1 MLDANYERGLKV
13 KKHVFVALGLA
24 TILMSGCVTQSI
36 QQGKDLSTSAI
47 AYTEAV
53 DKLLDA
59 TTDRVIDFDT
69 EELKKT
75 RRGSDLRGMITQ
87 KNLAVLDVLTEIGKF
102 RAQTK
107 LLKTYFLNLQA
118 LADSPVKDDVGG
130 AVQSLS
136 NSISKLNKALGG
148 KDGKKNLTEAQKKQI
163 GALGGLVANT
173 IHAAKIKRA
182 LARDAEVIGMYL
194 ALQEDQIEKITGIL
208 RDRFLA
214 ENDLFLNEK
223 VIAPYVDKG
232 QALGTEWANDRKQ
245 WFKTQFVSQ
254 QLATAKEAAK
264 QLRGVWADILQGKT
278 DINSLSVLI
287 SDVNE
292 FVTTVQALEAAGNT
306 N

>member
-1 MLDANYERGLKV
+1 M
-13 KKHVFVALGLA
+13 KKNVFVALGLA
-24 TILMSGCVTQSI
+24 AMLMSGCVTQSI
-36 QQGKDLSTSAI
+36 QQGKDLSISGI

-53 DKLLDA
+53 DKLLDV

-75 RRGSDLRGMITQ
+75 RRGSDLKGMISQ
-87 KNLAVLDVLTEIGKF
+87 KNQAVVDVLIEIERF
-102 RAQTK
+102 RAHTK

-118 LADSPVKDDVGG
+118 LANSQVKDDMGG
-130 AVQSLS
+130 TVQLLS
-136 NSISKLNKALGG
+136 NSISKLNNNLGG
-148 KDGKKNLTEAQKKQI
+148 KDGKENLTDDQKKQI
-163 GALGGLVANT
+163 GALGGLVAST
-173 IHAAKIKRA
+173 VHAGTIKRA
-182 LARDAEVIGMYL
+182 LARDAEVIGIYL
-194 ALQEDQIEKITGIL
+194 ALQENQLQNLAGIL

-223 VIAPYVDKG
+223 VIAPYIDKS
-232 QALGTEWANDRKQ
+232 QVLGAGWAKDRKK

-254 QLATAKEAAK
+254 RLLTAQEATK

-278 DINSLSVLI
+278 DTNSLSVLI

-292 FVTTVQALEAAGNT
+292 FVITVQALEAAGNT

>member
-1 MLDANYERGLKV
+1 MKKNMIIAFGLS
-13 KKHVFVALGLA
+13 
-24 TILMSGCVTQSI
+24 ILLISGCATPSI
-36 QQGKDLSTSAI
+36 QQGKDLSASGI

-53 DKLLDA
+53 DSLLDTA
-59 TTDRVIDFDT
+59 TDRVIDFDT
-69 EELKKT
+69 AELKRT

-87 KNLAVLDVLTEIGKF
+87 KNVAVADVLTEIGKF

-118 LADSPVKDDVGG
+118 LADSPVKDDAGG
-130 AVQSLS
+130 AVKSLS
-136 NSISKLNKALGG
+136 DSISKLNKALGG
-148 KDGKKNLTEAQKKQI
+148 KDGKEIVTEDQKTQI
-163 GALGGLVANT
+163 SALGGLVANT

-182 LARDAEVIGMYL
+182 LTRDAETIGIYL
-194 ALQEDQIEKITGIL
+194 ALQENQLENITGIL
-208 RDRFLA
+208 QDRFLA
-214 ENDLFLNEK
+214 RNDLFLNEK
-223 VIAPYVDKG
+223 VIAPYVNKNRS
-232 QALGTEWANDRKQ
+232 LGARWAKNRKQ

-254 QLATAKEAAK
+254 QLVTAKEAAK

-292 FVTTVQALEAAGNT
+292 FVATVQALEAADDT

>member
-1 MLDANYERGLKV
+1 M

-36 QQGKDLSTSAI
+36 QQGKDLSTSGI
-47 AYTEAV
+47 AYTKAV

-75 RRGSDLRGMITQ
+75 RRGSDLKGMITQ
-87 KNLAVLDVLTEIGKF
+87 KNIAVVDLLKEIGKF

-118 LADSPVKDDVGG
+118 LADSPVEDDAGG
-130 AVQSLS
+130 AVQTLS
-136 NSISKLNKALGG
+136 DSISKLNEALGG
-148 KDGKKNLTEAQKKQI
+148 EDGNENLKLTEDQKKQI
-163 GALGGLVANT
+163 GAMGGLVAST
-173 IHAAKIKRA
+173 IHAVKIKRA
-182 LARDAEVIGMYL
+182 LARDAEVIGVYL
-194 ALQEDQIEKITGIL
+194 ALQENQIGNITGIL
-208 RDRFLA
+208 QDRFRA

-223 VIAPYVDKG
+223 VIAPYVDKSRT
-232 QALGTEWANDRKQ
+232 LGADWANNRKQ
-245 WFKTQFVSQ
+245 WIKAQFISQ
-254 QLATAKEAAK
+254 QLVTAKEAAK
-264 QLRGVWADILQGKT
+264 QLRGVWADILQGRT
-278 DINSLSVLI
+278 DNNSLSVLI

-292 FVTTVQALEAAGNT
+292 FVTIVQALEATGNT

>member
-1 MLDANYERGLKV
+1 MKKNMIIAFGLSV
-13 KKHVFVALGLA
+13 LL
-24 TILMSGCVTQSI
+24 ISGCATQSI
-36 QQGKDLSTSAI
+36 QQGKDLSTSGI

-53 DKLLDA
+53 GKLLDV

-75 RRGSDLRGMITQ
+75 RRGSDLRGMITN
-87 KNLAVLDVLTEIGKF
+87 KNVAVADVLTEIGKF

-107 LLKTYFLNLQA
+107 LLKSYFLNLQA
-118 LADSPVKDDVGG
+118 LADSQVKDDAGG
-130 AVQSLS
+130 AVKSLS
-136 NSISKLNKALGG
+136 DSISKLNKALGG
-148 KDGKKNLTEAQKKQI
+148 KDGKENLTEDQKAQI

-182 LARDAEVIGMYL
+182 LTRDAEIIGAYL
-194 ALQEDQIEKITGIL
+194 ALQENQLGNITGIL

-223 VIAPYVDKG
+223 VIAPYVDKN
-232 QALGTEWANDRKQ
+232 QTLGTEWANNRKQ

-254 QLATAKEAAK
+254 QLDTAKEAAK

-292 FVTTVQALEAAGNT
+292 FVTTVQALEAAGET
-306 N
+306 K

>member
-1 MLDANYERGLKV
+1 M

-24 TILMSGCVTQSI
+24 AILMSGCATQSI
-36 QQGKDLSTSAI
+36 QQGKDLSTSGI

-59 TTDRVIDFDT
+59 TADRVINFDT
-69 EELKKT
+69 EELKRS
-75 RRGSDLRGMITQ
+75 RRGSDLTGMITN
-87 KNLAVLDVLTEIGKF
+87 KNLAVVDVLTEIGRF

-118 LADSPVKDDVGG
+118 LADSPVKDDAGG

-136 NSISKLNKALGG
+136 DSISKLNKELRG
-148 KDGKKNLTEAQKKQI
+148 KENQDLTEDEKKQI
-163 GALGGLVANT
+163 GALGGYVAST

-182 LARDAEVIGMYL
+182 LARDAEVIGTYL
-194 ALQEDQIEKITGIL
+194 ALREKQLKHITGIL

-223 VIAPYVDKG
+223 VIAPYVDRN
-232 QALGTEWANDRKQ
+232 QALGAGWANDRKQ

-254 QLATAKEAAK
+254 QLVTAKEAAK